1 MRNKIS
7 IVTTNITNNGGTER
21 VIANVANSLSEIY
34 DIRIYSLSTTEGECF
49 YPLNERIH
57 IKHMG
62 MMCYEHEKSVLK
74 KTIKKLIN
82 VFYSINE
89 FKKIRSNYIIGV
101 NKNINILLVLS
112 FLLNYKR
119 KRDYKLIG
127 WEHFTHNAPMSLF
140 TRILRELLYK
150 YLDDL
155 IVLTKFD
162 EEYYKAKKIKTTVI
176 ENAYTAMDVDN
187 LNTISKGNVILSIGR
202 HTSQKRFDKLLHIW
216 KEIVKKNDG
225 LKLRIVGD
233 GPLLDENK
241 KLAQKLNLSDSV
253 VFAPPTKKINEEY
266 QNASLFLMTSDYEA
280 FPMVLL
286 EALKNGL
293 PCIAFDCD
301 TGPRDIIVNGVDGFV
316 IPINDSLKFVEKT
329 IDVMNDE
336 NLRYQLSS
344 NAKVNVERFNEEH
357 ISKKWLI
364 KLKQLQ

>member
-1 MRNKIS
+1 
-7 IVTTNITNNGGTER
+7 
-21 VIANVANSLSEIY
+21 
-34 DIRIYSLSTTEGECF
+34 
-49 YPLNERIH
+49 
-57 IKHMG
+57 
-62 MMCYEHEKSVLK
+62 
-74 KTIKKLIN
+74 
-82 VFYSINE
+82 
-89 FKKIRSNYIIGV
+89 
-101 NKNINILLVLS
+101 
-112 FLLNYKR
+112 
-119 KRDYKLIG
+119 
-127 WEHFTHNAPMSLF
+127 
-140 TRILRELLYK
+140 
-150 YLDDL
+150 DL

-187 LNTISKGNVILSIGR
+187 LKTVSKGNIILSIGR
-202 HTSQKRFDKLLHIW
+202 HTSQKRFDKLLYIW
-216 KEIVKKNDG
+216 KEIVKKNDR

-316 IPINDSLKFVEKT
+316 IPLNDSLKFVEKT
-329 IDVMNDE
+329 TDVMNNE

-344 NAKVNVERFNEEH
+344 NAKANVERFNEEH

>member
-1 MRNKIS
+1 
-7 IVTTNITNNGGTER
+7 
-21 VIANVANSLSEIY
+21 
-34 DIRIYSLSTTEGECF
+34 
-49 YPLNERIH
+49 
-57 IKHMG
+57 
-62 MMCYEHEKSVLK
+62 
-74 KTIKKLIN
+74 
-82 VFYSINE
+82 
-89 FKKIRSNYIIGV
+89 
-101 NKNINILLVLS
+101 
-112 FLLNYKR
+112 
-119 KRDYKLIG
+119 
-127 WEHFTHNAPMSLF
+127 
-140 TRILRELLYK
+140 RILRELLYK